1 MEEMMEFCIKLHHSD
16 YRQPILILS
25 LSFTKIRKKREI
37 LVRFEKKDGKSHIKQ
52 VKNRWKCCTIKDKP
66 KNGRRLK
73 KETRKDEK

>member
-16 YRQPILILS
+16 YRQPILILL
-25 LSFTKIRKKREI
+25 LSFTKNWKKRVI
-37 LVRFEKKDGKSHIKQ
+37 LVRFEKKMKSHIKQ
-52 VKNRWKCCTIKDKP
+52 VKNHWKCCTIKDKP